1 MGEAASTPQDAAGG
15 PVPEGEITRLLLS
28 WRGGDERSFDRLLP
42 LVYADL
48 CALAARRLSRERI
61 DHTLQPTAL
70 VHEAWMR
77 LVEHD
82 PGTVE
87 SRSHF
92 FAAAAQVMRRILVEH
107 ARRKQASKRGGDAT
121 RVALDPDRT
130 PGPANDHSVLDVHHA
145 LLEFEQISP
154 RQARLVELR
163 FFAGLSMREAAEVL
177 EVSLATVERDWTAG
191 RLWLQQRLRSV
202 GDASAHSGEADL

>member
-1 MGEAASTPQDAAGG
+1 MAEGSAIRREGPGASSP
-15 PVPEGEITRLLLS
+15 GEITRLLVS
-28 WRGGDERSFDRLLP
+28 WRRGNETSFEELLP

-48 CALAARRLSRERI
+48 RALAARRLARERP

-107 ARRKQASKRGGDAT
+107 ARRRAADKRGGGAT
-121 RVALDPDRT
+121 RVALDENHRPTGQTDV
-130 PGPANDHSVLDVHHA
+130 DVLDIHHA
-145 LLEFEQISP
+145 LLAFEKVSP

-163 FFAGLSMREAAEVL
+163 FFAGLSMREAASVL
-177 EVSLATVERDWTAG
+177 DVSQATVERDWTAA
-191 RLWLQQRLRSV
+191 RLWLQRRLRRAGSTDGRGPHV
-202 GDASAHSGEADL
+202 SA